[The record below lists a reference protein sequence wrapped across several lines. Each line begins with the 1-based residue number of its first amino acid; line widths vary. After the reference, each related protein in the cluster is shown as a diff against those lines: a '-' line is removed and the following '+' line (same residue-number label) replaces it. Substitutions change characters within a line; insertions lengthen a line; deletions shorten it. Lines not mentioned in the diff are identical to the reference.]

1 MNTQMKNT
9 IYILTLGVIIQIIFW
24 SFVSSLVGAETIRG
38 IKSEI
43 RHLKNDAIPCK
54 EGTNKT
60 NCICPNTECLKF
72 IEKTGGCHPIDCMK
86 WDKYNSKCEP
96 AGKDFITPLILQS
109 IPLTG
114 IFGSGFGNMG
124 RWDIFGIYMGT
135 VFGGCFLVCVATCL
149 QLCSQTEAEF
159 ENKTAGKCMHSCI
172 TCLLAVAILV
182 LWIYG
187 IIVIANKEIK
197 APYKDW
203 EGNDIMCQLVG

>member
-1 MNTQMKNT
+1 MQTQMKNT
-9 IYILTLGVIIQIIFW
+9 IYILTLGVITQIIFW

-38 IKSEI
+38 LKSEI
-43 RHLKNDAIPCK
+43 RNLKNEGIPCK

-72 IEKTGGCHPIDCMK
+72 IEKTGDCHPIDCMK
-86 WDKYNSKCEP
+86 WDKYNSKCKP
-96 AGKDFITPLILQS
+96 AGKDFTAPLILQS

-135 VFGGCFLVCVATCL
+135 VFGGCFLACVATCL
-149 QLCSQTEAEF
+149 QLCSQTEADF
-159 ENKTAGKCMHSCI
+159 ENKSAGKCMHSCI
-172 TCLLAVAILV
+172 SCLLSVAVLI

-203 EGNDIMCQLVG
+203 EGNDIMCKLVG